1 MNRSNSDELLKNMDP
16 ELIEGKYYIASV
28 NESQLMAIA
37 NYLNNIICI
46 YRENEGLTVVFSESV
61 KGHISGLTNKEI
73 VGPFAMI
80 TLGVYSDLMSI
91 GFLAKIT
98 GALADEKISVNA
110 FSAYHHDH
118 LLVPYN
124 EKDSAMAALKRLQK
138 R

>member
-1 MNRSNSDELLKNMDP
+1 MGISSIDELLKNMNT
-16 ELIEGKYYIASV
+16 ELIKGKYYIASV

-37 NYLNNIICI
+37 NYLNYIVCI

-61 KGHISGLTNKEI
+61 KGHISELTDKEI

-98 GALADEKISVNA
+98 KALADEKISVNA

-118 LLVPYN
+118 LLVPYD
-124 EKDSAMAALKRLQK
+124 EKGRAMAALKRLQK
-138 R
+138 S